1 MRRFNSIGF
10 CVILLA
16 FYMSAALGSWVL
28 WEQNFPWPV
37 RIIAAGVVSAYLVL
51 YIVLIILVIVA
62 VTRAILAWPEW
73 PFRIYRANDQAG
85 INRYLYRQIDSGGRV
100 AIWTRDMCWADT
112 EKMTELLRR
121 KAQRGQ
127 LIICLP
133 QEIPQSDELK
143 QIGAEVFAYGASPA
157 ADYRFIIVN
166 YGRAGSRVA
175 VVRFG
180 AKFHWIQEYAAG
192 DQHPAFYMAQDLVRM
207 VRERPD
213 ADL

>member
-1 MRRFNSIGF
+1 MRLINFNRDSAISVISI
-10 CVILLA
+10 I
-16 FYMSAALGSWVL
+16 GSFASVS
-28 WEQNFPWPV
+28 
-37 RIIAAGVVSAYLVL
+37 GVVIPLLILQPGLPWWAK
-51 YIVLIILVIVA
+51 VLITLSGLLMIVA
-62 VTRAILAWPEW
+62 VIWVLKPDAATHT
-73 PFRIYRANDQAG
+73 YRVSDQAG

-100 AIWTRDMCWADT
+100 AIWTRDMSWADT

-157 ADYRFIIVN
+157 TDYRFIIVN

-175 VVRFG
+175 MVRFG
-180 AKFHWIQEYAAG
+180 AKFHWIQEYAAA
-192 DQHPAFYMAQDLVRM
+192 DEHPAFYMAHDLVRM
-207 VRERPD
+207 VQERPA
-213 ADL
+213 ADGEDGGDGE